1 MNISDGRSLS
11 HEAREEIR
19 IRAVERVEA
28 GESPED
34 VIKALGFHRS
44 CIYDWLAK
52 YREGGLEALRYKKI
66 PGKEPK
72 LSGKQLDRL
81 YKLITS
87 KNPLQLNFE
96 FALWTRGMIRQLI
109 WDEFNVRLSEV
120 SVGRLLKKLGFS
132 PQKPLRRAYEQDSE
146 QVSEWR
152 QKTYPKIQRRAKKLG
167 ASIYF
172 ADEAA
177 VRSDCHR
184 GRTWAPKGNT
194 PIVET
199 TGARYSINL
208 ISAVSAK
215 GQMKFMTIPGKFNS
229 ERFIDFLERLLV
241 NQKKPVFVIV
251 DGHRAHKSA
260 SVKEFVKNQNGRLEL
275 YYLPPYSPELNP
287 DEHVW
292 KDLKSG
298 KIGRKTIK
306 NKEDF
311 KEKVSSAL
319 RSLQRMPKKIRGFFQ
334 APTTVY
340 AANNVG

>member
-1 MNISDGRSLS
+1 MKNLDGRSLS
-11 HEAREEIR
+11 HAAREEIR
-19 IRAVERVEA
+19 IRAVLRVES
-28 GESPED
+28 GESPEE
-34 VIKALGFHRS
+34 VIAALGFHRS

-52 YREGGLEALRYKKI
+52 YREGGIEALKFKKI

-72 LSGKQLDRL
+72 LSGKDLDNL
-81 YKLITS
+81 YQILTS
-87 KNPLQLNFE
+87 NNPLQLNFN
-96 FALWTRGMIRQLI
+96 FALWTRSMIRTLI
-109 WDEFNVRLSEV
+109 RDRFGVRLSDV

-132 PQKPLRRAYEQDSE
+132 PQKPLRKAYEQDP
-146 QVSEWR
+146 
-152 QKTYPKIQRRAKKLG
+152 KTVEKWKKETFPKIQKRAKKLG
-167 ASIYF
+167 ATIYF

-184 GRTWAPKGNT
+184 GRTWAPIGKT

-215 GQMKFMTIPGKFNS
+215 GQMKFMVIKGKFNS

-241 NQKKPVFVIV
+241 NQEKPVFVIV
-251 DGHRAHKSA
+251 DGHRAHKSS
-260 SVKEFVKNQNGRLEL
+260 SVKEFVKNQHGRLEL

-298 KIGRKTIK
+298 KIGRQSIK
-306 NKEDF
+306 SKDDF
-311 KEKVSSAL
+311 KTKVQSAL
-319 RSLQRMPKKIRGFFQ
+319 RSLQKLPHKIRGFFL
-334 APTTVY
+334 APTTSY
-340 AANNVG
+340 ATI